1 VQQPDW
7 LQTGNTVDQSVATG
21 GATVS
26 LNNFVYTV
34 ALPNDRMS
42 TVDGLYFGNVCK
54 FNLQ

>member
-1 VQQPDW
+1 MQQPDW

-26 LNNFVYTV
+26 LSNFAYTV
-34 ALPNDRMS
+34 ALPNDRVS